1 MLTQKT
7 RREERESQPFGSSFH
22 MFILPL
28 GLPYINWASEECHLF
43 YLRSS
48 LGPWTFLCSI
58 FAGFSLPCLL
68 ATAILDSLP
77 YSNYLAEPSQGA
89 GAPCWTHRLSLNS
102 YLSPFSELVLMSS
115 HQG

>member
-22 MFILPL
+22 MFFLPL

-48 LGPWTFLCSI
+48 LRS
-58 FAGFSLPCLL
+58 SDLPLFCFRGLFPSCLL
-68 ATAILDSLP
+68 AAAVLDSLSW
-77 YSNYLAEPSQGA
+77 SNCPAEPPQGLEHRA
-89 GAPCWTHRLSLNS
+89 GHSAVSEFLPHSL
-102 YLSPFSELVLMSS
+102 L
-115 HQG
+115 